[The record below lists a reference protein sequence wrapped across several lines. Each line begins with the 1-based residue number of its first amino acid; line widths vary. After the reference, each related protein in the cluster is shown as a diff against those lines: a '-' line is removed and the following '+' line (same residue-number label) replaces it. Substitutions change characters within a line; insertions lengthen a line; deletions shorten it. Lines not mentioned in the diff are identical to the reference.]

1 MLKVSSS
8 GPYPNLRV
16 TAACVFVVVLC
27 CCISG
32 ACFLHPG
39 PSTSNSVLI
48 APETS
53 HVHSNSGT
61 TIFLCLQ
68 RAV

>member
-1 MLKVSSS
+1 M
-8 GPYPNLRV
+8 P
-16 TAACVFVVVLC
+16 
-27 CCISG
+27 
-32 ACFLHPG
+32 
-39 PSTSNSVLI
+39 I

-68 RAV
+68 RAVWDKLILTVVNGSRRVEHVRRHAVILPAHGDH